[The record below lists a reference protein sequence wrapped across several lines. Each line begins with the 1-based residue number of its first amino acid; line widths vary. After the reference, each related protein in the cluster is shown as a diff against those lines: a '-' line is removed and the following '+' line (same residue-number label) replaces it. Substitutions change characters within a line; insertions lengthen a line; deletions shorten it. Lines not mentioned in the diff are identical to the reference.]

1 MSTLCYINLHK
12 ALVMP
17 LVVALM
23 CWYHN
28 GSPEA
33 FLYLSMHGTYSLLW
47 LFKEATFPDQ
57 RFAKQIP
64 PVWAGWLLIFLPLA
78 GYYVAPWLLISR
90 HVVAPPWLMGLVV
103 AIFTWGVFL
112 HYVADAQKFYTLR
125 LQKGLIQDG
134 LFRHSRNPNYLGE
147 ILIYLAFALLAQHWL
162 PFVVLAGWCVFFLRN
177 MRRKDRSLA
186 RHPEFAAYRARSRL
200 L

>member
-1 MSTLCYINLHK
+1 
-12 ALVMP
+12 
-17 LVVALM
+17 
-23 CWYHN
+23 
-28 GSPEA
+28 
-33 FLYLSMHGTYSLLW
+33 
-47 LFKEATFPDQ
+47 
-57 RFAKQIP
+57 
-64 PVWAGWLLIFLPLA
+64 
-78 GYYVAPWLLISR
+78 
-90 HVVAPPWLMGLVV
+90 MGLVV